1 MRISD
6 WSSDVCSSDLLDG
19 QLGGAEQQIAL
30 DRLARGERIAREAD
44 HVAVA
49 LDPLLAEA
57 GAVEAIAGGGLVR
70 RGAGAT
76 GEHQRA
82 GADRGEKAAAR
93 AEAGD
98 IHVTLQNTRRDRR
111 ALPFAA
117 ERAESS
123 FRSDRRSRSAKAADR
138 PHSYFGKILAAGFG
152 QPREA
157 HSRLAVE
164 IGRFLDDMAQFI
176 ALVVEIGRVSGRER
190 G

>member
-82 GADRGEKAAAR
+82 GAERGEKAAAS
-93 AEAGD
+93 AEEGG
-98 IHVTLQNTRRDRR
+98 IPGNLQHT
-111 ALPFAA
+111 PSA
-117 ERAESS
+117 EGHRG
-123 FRSDRRSRSAKAADR
+123 
-138 PHSYFGKILAAGFG
+138 GKEG
-152 QPREA
+152 
-157 HSRLAVE
+157 
-164 IGRFLDDMAQFI
+164 GRK
-176 ALVVEIGRVSGRER
+176 R
-190 G
+190 GVRW

>member
-93 AEAGD
+93 AEEGD
-98 IHVTLQNTRRDRR
+98 IPVTLPNT
-111 ALPFAA
+111 
-117 ERAESS
+117 
-123 FRSDRRSRSAKAADR
+123 
-138 PHSYFGKILAAGFG
+138 
-152 QPREA
+152 PRERTA
-157 HSRLAVE
+157 RA
-164 IGRFLDDMAQFI
+164 G
-176 ALVVEIGRVSGRER
+176 ER
-190 G
+190 TLGKDG